1 MDCDSTPVVNLHG
14 IHQAFSSILG
24 PSHKTWMASQSEGFQ
39 AKSCEISCMVDI
51 QLDDFQMRNDC
62 IPADIFLV
70 HLYWS
75 WPDGNLV
82 PNTVPYLCFLYIIYI
97 IICIIYTIYNIYNIT
112 QSSTRAGGLDLSHWS
127 PYQPR
132 PPPASTARRPRPLA
146 SRSLHLS
153 LTC

>member
-1 MDCDSTPVVNLHG
+1 MWMDCDSTPVVNLHG

-82 PNTVPYLCFLYIIYI
+82 PNTVPYLQIVYI

-112 QSSTRAGGLDLSHWS
+112 QSSTRAGDLELSHWS